1 MKEKDNI
8 IFYNS
13 AEISEK
19 FFHNRVK
26 QEEIIDYFEAGKIEG
41 KKIDNEWHADEK
53 TIEDFIHNV
62 YLKEKSYDAG
72 LHKVD
77 LSQVILKGRIL
88 DIGGGGE
95 GIIAQIKGESVVA
108 IDPNKEELEEAPSK
122 VDLKIVMDAK
132 YLKFLDNTFDT
143 VTSFYTLM
151 YIPKEDH
158 KRVFQEI
165 YRVLKND
172 GEFVIW
178 DSIMPTKGDND
189 KLIFFISLEVNIG
202 AKKIESGYGVQWKN
216 EQNSEYFSNLAKDV
230 GFEMLESNEEK
241 FTFYLRLRKK

>member
-1 MKEKDNI
+1 MKESNTKFFNI
-8 IFYNS
+8 
-13 AEISEK
+13 AEISEL

-26 QEEIIDYFEAGKIEG
+26 QEELLEYFETGKIEG
-41 KKIDNEWHADEK
+41 KKIDKEWHADEK
-53 TIEDFIHNV
+53 TIENFIQNV

-77 LSQVILKGRIL
+77 LSQVTLNGRIL

-108 IDPNKEELEEAPSK
+108 IDPNKKELEEAPSK
-122 VDLKIVMDAK
+122 GDLKIVMDAK
-132 YLKFLDNTFDT
+132 DLKFLDNTFDT

-165 YRVLKND
+165 YSVLKND

-178 DSIMPTKGDND
+178 DSVMPIKGDTD
-189 KLIFFISLEVNIG
+189 KSIFIIKLEVNIG
-202 AKKIESGYGVQWKN
+202 AKKIETGYGVQWKK